1 VIYSSS
7 KWKIKH
13 LRWWIV
19 GLLFLST
26 VINYLSRQTLSVLQP
41 IIQKEFNLTN
51 TDYSHIVFAFML
63 AYMFM
68 QTGFGRIVDWL
79 GTRIGMTLAIVWW
92 SLASILHA
100 FAGSAM
106 QFASAQVRRAT
117 GLALSKPSPNGSLSR
132 NELLP
137 PAFSTA
143 VPASAR
149 WLRRRW

>member
-1 VIYSSS
+1 MIYSSS

-19 GLLFLST
+19 GLLLLST

-68 QTGFGRIVDWL
+68 QTGFGRIVDWF
-79 GTRIGMTLAIVWW
+79 GTRIGMMLAIIAPIYGLI
-92 SLASILHA
+92 S
-100 FAGSAM
+100 
-106 QFASAQVRRAT
+106 QV
-117 GLALSKPSPNGSLSR
+117 GPK
-132 NELLP
+132 
-137 PAFSTA
+137 
-143 VPASAR
+143 
-149 WLRRRW
+149 